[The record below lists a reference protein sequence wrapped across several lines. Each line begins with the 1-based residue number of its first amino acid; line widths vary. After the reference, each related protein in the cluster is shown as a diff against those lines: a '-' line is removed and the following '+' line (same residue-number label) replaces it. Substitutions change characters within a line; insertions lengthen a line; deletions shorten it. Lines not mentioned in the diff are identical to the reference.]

1 MAGKQIPCEI
11 SEAVYAR
18 DGVCLS
24 CARPDAR
31 QVHHRV
37 RRRDGRHRLSVCIW
51 LCLWCHGDVH
61 ANPAQSRM
69 RGMIVPTWADP
80 LVIPVKTIW
89 GWRLL
94 DDNAHYTLLQPAEAL
109 PIIEQEGLMF

>member
-1 MAGKQIPCEI
+1 
-11 SEAVYAR
+11 
-18 DGVCLS
+18 
-24 CARPDAR
+24 
-31 QVHHRV
+31 
-37 RRRDGRHRLSVCIW
+37 
-51 LCLWCHGDVH
+51 
-61 ANPAQSRM
+61 M